1 MAVTPYKE
9 ESPGNGRGEESLT
22 GQFNSLV
29 PMLRSVVSRWVWS
42 RDGMDVGVSSETGA
56 LKV

>member
-9 ESPGNGRGEESLT
+9 EESPGDVGELLT
-22 GQFNSLV
+22 GQFSLSI
-29 PMLRSVVSRWVWS
+29 PMLRSIVSRWWES
-42 RDGMDVGVSSETGA
+42 RDGMDGGVSETGA